1 MSKESDDKLT
11 SELFAE
17 YRQMMFKIAL
27 GILNNRAD
35 AEDVVQDA
43 FLWIINNLEKISQIP
58 CYERGNYFASIIEH
72 RSIDILRKR
81 SLHSTE
87 DIEEQY
93 ELSSNERVEE
103 SALSSVTVEEIKSAL
118 NELSNRDYELLY
130 LYLFKE
136 MTPKEIGEAMGISE
150 DNIRVY
156 VQRARKRFAKILHKR
171 GIDYD
176 I

>member
-1 MSKESDDKLT
+1 MSEKTDDNLL
-11 SELFAE
+11 SELFTE
-17 YRQMMFKIAL
+17 YRQMMFKIAM
-27 GILNNRAD
+27 GILHNKSD

-81 SLHSTE
+81 SRHPTE

-93 ELSSNERVEE
+93 ELSSDERVEE

-130 LYLFKE
+130 QYLFKE
-136 MTPKEIGEAMGISE
+136 MTPKEIGEVMGISE
-150 DNIRVY
+150 NNIRVY

-171 GIDYD
+171 GARL
-176 I
+176 